1 MFGRDG
7 RLYARVFKTA
17 EIETRGSMERLDK
30 ILAAQGA
37 YSRKDVKAIIKSGRV
52 TVNGKTVKDS
62 SVKIAEHDIVTL
74 DGTVLVL
81 KKHIYLML
89 NKPEG
94 IVSASDSKS
103 EKTVI
108 DFVPEE
114 FFRSGLFPAGRLDKD
129 TVGFVLITDDGDFA
143 HRILSPKNHVVK
155 TYEARLAKA
164 LTEEQKAMIQNG
176 IVLADGTTCKE
187 SRVKILENGD
197 NPLVQIQICEG
208 KYHQIKRMFAA
219 AGNKVVYLKRTK
231 MGNLNLDETLLSGE
245 CREITPEEL
254 LLIESGKFFS
264 DFEQ

>member
-1 MFGRDG
+1 
-7 RLYARVFKTA
+7 
-17 EIETRGSMERLDK
+17 MERLDK
-30 ILAAQGA
+30 ILASQGLN
-37 YSRKDVKAIIKSGRV
+37 SRKDVKGMIKNGRV
-52 TVNGKTVKDS
+52 AVNGKTVKDS
-62 SVKIAEHDIVTL
+62 SVKISENDTVTL
-74 DGTVLVL
+74 DGAVFVL

-89 NKPEG
+89 NKPQG

-108 DFVPEE
+108 DLVPEK

-155 TYEARLAKA
+155 TYEARLERP
-164 LTEEQKAMIQNG
+164 LTDAQKELLQNG
-176 IVLADGTTCKE
+176 ITLSDGTTCKE
-187 SRVKILENGD
+187 SRVEILEDGNS
-197 NPLVQIQICEG
+197 PLVEIQICEG

-219 AGNKVVYLKRTK
+219 AGNKVIYLKRTK
-231 MGNLNLDETLLSGE
+231 MGNLSLDKALPEGD

-254 LLIESGKFFS
+254 LQIESGKFFS